1 MSNRIFSL
9 PCPFSVPFSSSSL
22 LFTPF
27 PFHPIPSRLLHL
39 IVLSSY
45 LSSVLLSAIS
55 IDCITVSTLPVKA
68 AIDDHIQ
75 QLFDALLQSLRHSI
89 MTSVQT
95 IDAFLTDAKKSLS
108 IRPQSVEEIGEVN
121 KKHAEIAKQK
131 PQVSGRDV

>member
-1 MSNRIFSL
+1 M
-9 PCPFSVPFSSSSL
+9 
-22 LFTPF
+22 
-27 PFHPIPSRLLHL
+27 
-39 IVLSSY
+39 
-45 LSSVLLSAIS
+45 
-55 IDCITVSTLPVKA
+55 KA

-95 IDAFLTDAKKSLS
+95 IDTFLTDAKKSLS

-131 PQVSGRDV
+131 PQVRLDIMHIRPCTVVPRLSPFLSFIPLFPLLGPSPSRWNPCSWMWRARTNYFVWWQGVGWTN